1 MHTYKNSTYANQ
13 NIFSP
18 SRKIKAPLQNQTTSR
33 REPEL
38 VRRASQP
45 LKNEF
50 VPPHHHQKPVQGA
63 GMKQIMKH
71 RRPQTAS
78 SSSGSKWLPN
88 STVPKHTRRKP
99 GSQEARTNFGGF
111 EHLPKWPQLGIK
123 KEDKEDEVEEEERRR
138 SGSGPPPDTKRN
150 QSGLRQ
156 GKRY

>member
-63 GMKQIMKH
+63 GM
-71 RRPQTAS
+71 
-78 SSSGSKWLPN
+78 KWLPN